1 MTDHELRRRLL
12 RIHPPDEIGAERRA
26 WALVH
31 AAFKEREPAP
41 RRSGL
46 VRPLIAVAVTL
57 AVVGA
62 VVNPP
67 VLNAIRDSIGRTKE
81 KKKVVFKQALFSLPA
96 PGRLLV
102 NSARGP
108 WIIRPNGARRLL
120 GRYRDASWSPR
131 GLYVAALGRHE
142 LVALQPNGMVRWSLA
157 RSGRLSSPRW
167 SPEIEGSTRI
177 AYLRGKTLRV
187 VAGDNTDDRLL
198 DGAVAPTAPAWK
210 PGTGFVLAYVSAP
223 GRIRVVDTATGR
235 LLWHSLR
242 QPPLTELAWS
252 QDGTRLL
259 ALTRRS
265 LRVFGEGGRH
275 IGRTRLPALA
285 VAATFEPRGHRIALL
300 LRYPQQ
306 SAVEVRNGDA
316 PAAKPH
322 VVFSADGRFETL
334 AWSPN
339 GRWLLAG
346 WESADAFMF
355 VTPGGKQHLV
365 SDIARQL
372 GAFPAVPEAGWCCT
386 ASR

>member
-1 MTDHELRRRLL
+1 MSDREVRRRLL

-26 WALVH
+26 WAVVH
-31 AAFKEREPAP
+31 AAFEEREPAP
-41 RRSGL
+41 RRRAYA
-46 VRPLIAVAVTL
+46 RPLVAVALVL

-62 VVNPP
+62 IVNPP

-81 KKKVVFKQALFSLPA
+81 KKKVVYKQALFALPA

-120 GRYRDASWSPR
+120 GHYRDASWSPR
-131 GLYVAALGRHE
+131 GLFVAALGRHE
-142 LVALQPNGMVRWSLA
+142 LVALKPNGMVRWSLA

-187 VAGDNTDDRLL
+187 VAGDNTEDRLL
-198 DGAVAPTAPAWK
+198 DGAVAPTAPAWR
-210 PGTGFVLAYVSAP
+210 PGTSFVLAYVSAA
-223 GRIRVVDTATGR
+223 GRIRVVDTGSGK

-242 QPPLTELAWS
+242 LPPLTELAWS

-259 ALTRRS
+259 ALGRRS
-265 LRVFGEGGRH
+265 LVVLGDGGHR
-275 IGRTRLPALA
+275 IGRTRLPATA
-285 VAATFEPRGHRIALL
+285 VAAAFEPGSHRIGLL

-306 SAVEVRNGDA
+306 SAVEVLDGDA
-316 PAAKPH
+316 PAEKAT
-322 VVFSADGRFETL
+322 VVFSADGLFETL

-346 WESADAFMF
+346 WQSADAFIF
-355 VTPGGKQHLV
+355 LTPEGKQHIV
-365 SDIARQL
+365 ADIARQL
-372 GAFPAVPEAGWCCT
+372 GSFPAVPQAGWCCPKQ
-386 ASR
+386 